1 MKLYE
6 VSIPELLK
14 ATKTEFKSDRELES
28 RNVRI
33 INKKFI
39 PSYKESNLTC
49 VAQTQT
55 TSNRYTTKIEIND
68 VVFDDRENSTSV
80 MGADNRPVT
89 FIPCD
94 YMRCSV
100 KVSCN
105 CLDYY
110 QRMASYNKSNNT
122 LIGDVTPSHYNSPV
136 TPGNKAKGNPNNSI
150 GVCKHII
157 ALVIEL
163 KHEKVLK

>member
-1 MKLYE
+1 MELCE

-14 ATKTEFKSDRELES
+14 ATKSQFKSDREIES
-28 RNVRI
+28 RSVRI

-55 TSNRYTTKIEIND
+55 STNRYLTKIQIND
-68 VVFDDRENSTSV
+68 VQFGDEENSTSV
-80 MGADNRPVT
+80 MGADNRPISFV
-89 FIPCD
+89 PCD
-94 YMRCSV
+94 YMRCSI

-110 QRMASYNKSNNT
+110 QRMASYNKSEGG
-122 LIGDVTPSHYNSPV
+122 LIGDESPSHYKSPV
-136 TPGNKAKGNPNNSI
+136 DVGNKAKGNPNNSI
-150 GVCKHII
+150 GACKHII

-163 KHEKVLK
+163 KQEKVLI

>member
-1 MKLYE
+1 MELCE

-14 ATKTEFKSDRELES
+14 ATKSQFKSDREIES
-28 RNVRI
+28 RSVRI

-55 TSNRYTTKIEIND
+55 TQNKYTTKIQIDD
-68 VVFDDRENSTSV
+68 VQFEDEMESTSV
-80 MGADNRPVT
+80 MGVDNRLIT

-110 QRMASYNKSNNT
+110 QRMASYNKSNNI
-122 LIGDVTPSHYNSPV
+122 LIGNDSPSHYKSPV
-136 TPGNKAKGNPNNSI
+136 DPGNKAKGNPNNSI

-157 ALVIEL
+157 ALIIEL
-163 KHEKVLK
+163 KQEKVLV